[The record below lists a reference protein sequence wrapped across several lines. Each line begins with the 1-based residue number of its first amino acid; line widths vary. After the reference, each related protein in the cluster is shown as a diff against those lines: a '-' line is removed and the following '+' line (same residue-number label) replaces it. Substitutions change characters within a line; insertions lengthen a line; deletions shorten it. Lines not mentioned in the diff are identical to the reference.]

1 MNALNKVN
9 RMGIDWPSYHLAVL
23 KSIKDRPKHFDEIQD
38 ETCLRAGDI
47 TSIIGGLM
55 VKRCVYS
62 TKGKIGVFEITF
74 YGERY
79 LAALSANTS
88 EKRSMK

>member
-1 MNALNKVN
+1 MNASNKVN
-9 RMGIDWPSYHLAVL
+9 KMGIDWPNYHLAVL
-23 KSIKDRPKHFDEIQD
+23 KTIKDRPRHFDEIQD

-62 TKGKIGVFEITF
+62 TKGKIGVFEITHI
-74 YGERY
+74 GERY
-79 LAALSANTS
+79 LDELDNSD
-88 EKRSMK
+88 K